1 MGVDLQIFVF
11 IYDQIYI
18 ALSQVTSAQG
28 VIVLLSENGNEKI
41 NNVVSFQWE
50 FHH

>member
-11 IYDQIYI
+11 TYGQIYI
-18 ALSQVTSAQG
+18 ALSQVTSAQS

-41 NNVVSFQWE
+41 NNVVYLEVLF
-50 FHH
+50 